1 MTWPAPVALAV
12 FSPTVQSKCSAPRFG
27 SITSIM
33 SIQSKCPPPE
43 RSERDARD
51 VARAR
56 RAKRPANRGTRSIA
70 RVSVGDD
77 TPLMTDPEL
86 VLHGDARF
94 MAAFDVGVSIDL
106 DRASQLVADAARA
119 GLRGNFAAKP
129 RPAAFEFEPLPLR
142 LHEPPPPAEAD
153 GLAITEPVE
162 ITLYDFGAVSVLY
175 RIPIEG
181 SIASLRERMPA
192 IVEPA
197 ALLADARRRV
207 ERLVAERIAP
217 AIDRPAISDDVE
229 DYLVLV
235 VAPPTPAFSSD
246 SIDRHDLATLLRAE
260 TETLSEEEIRDALAE
275 SLRYAADD
283 LVVVDWR
290 AAIVLDRA
298 PEPAVEV
305 LEFLN
310 VQFLEFRH
318 LDRQLDLALA
328 QAYET
333 LRGPGGFAG
342 RGLGWRWSAASRDW
356 KRLARLQVDAALL
369 YESVQNALKLVGDQY
384 LARLMSAAG
393 RRFHLPR
400 WESSILRKIEVLE
413 SIYAKVNDA
422 QAHRRAEILEW
433 IIIAL
438 IAFEVVFG
446 FMPTLW
452 R

>member
-1 MTWPAPVALAV
+1 MA
-12 FSPTVQSKCSAPRFG
+12 
-27 SITSIM
+27 
-33 SIQSKCPPPE
+33 
-43 RSERDARD
+43 DA
-51 VARAR
+51 
-56 RAKRPANRGTRSIA
+56 NLLLRG
-70 RVSVGDD
+70 
-77 TPLMTDPEL
+77 E
-86 VLHGDARF
+86 ARF
-94 MAAFDVGVSIDL
+94 MVAFDVGVAIDL
-106 DRASQLVADAARA
+106 DLASRLVADAARA
-119 GLRGNFAAKP
+119 GLRGTFAAKP

-142 LHEPPPPAEAD
+142 LHEPPPQPGDAD
-153 GLAITEPVE
+153 GLVIVEPVE
-162 ITLYDFGAVSVLY
+162 ITLYDFGAISVLY
-175 RIPIEG
+175 RLPIEG
-181 SIASLRERMPA
+181 SLSTLRERMPSLT
-192 IVEPA
+192 EPA
-197 ALLADARRRV
+197 ALLAEARHRV
-207 ERLVAERIAP
+207 ERLVTDRLAP
-217 AIDRPAISDDVE
+217 AIDRVAISDDFE

-235 VAPPTPAFSSD
+235 VSPPAPGFASESL
-246 SIDRHDLATLLRAE
+246 DRRDLAMLLRAE
-260 TETLSEEEIRDALAE
+260 TGTLAEEEIRDALAE

-290 AAIVLDRA
+290 AALVLDPA

-310 VQFLEFRH
+310 VQLLEFRH
-318 LDRQLDLALA
+318 LDGQLDLALA

-333 LRGPGGFAG
+333 LRRPGGFAG
-342 RGLGWRWSAASRDW
+342 RGLGWRWGAANRDW

-369 YESVQNALKLVGDQY
+369 YESIQNALKLVGDQY

-422 QAHRRAEILEW
+422 QAHRRSEILEW

-446 FMPTLW
+446 FLPTLW